1 MINEFAPAK
10 INLSLHLVGQK
21 SDGYHLLDSI
31 VSFVNVGDTLR
42 MTPGRSSGLIV
53 EGPFAKDL
61 PSSSHNLVFKA
72 AEIFSNVRLPQIML
86 EKNIPVASGI
96 GGGSADDYW
105 FGISPE
111 GFGSVAM
118 VVNFVISYIV
128 MKFTS
133 PTPEKI
139 KKIVDNIRIP
149 EHE

>member
-1 MINEFAPAK
+1 MRNKYATIHVMKRDEMFYYVRHIPNDLTDIYSVKRLCF
-10 INLSLHLVGQK
+10 SLKTK
-21 SDGYHLLDSI
+21 SYSTAI
-31 VSFVNVGDTLR
+31 R
-42 MTPGRSSGLIV
+42 
-53 EGPFAKDL
+53 FAK
-61 PSSSHNLVFKA
+61 SVSQ
-72 AEIFSNVRLPQIML
+72 RL
-86 EKNIPVASGI
+86 
-96 GGGSADDYW
+96 DDYW